1 MASHGNVCDAKK
13 SVKAVLG
20 GVQSLTDTLRLDTS
34 EMLKMEEEAIR
45 IDSEPEPETVAQ
57 PIQTT
62 TIIYQSQDIKNPG
75 IAAVLSA
82 LCTGLGQIYNGQI
95 GKGIG
100 LMALQVINVLLMF
113 ILIGFITFPLVW
125 LYGVYDAYS
134 TAQTYNQNL
143 KR

>member
-1 MASHGNVCDAKK
+1 M
-13 SVKAVLG
+13 
-20 GVQSLTDTLRLDTS
+20 QSLTDTLRLDAS

-75 IAAVLSA
+75 IAAVLSFI
-82 LCTGLGQIYNGQI
+82 CTGLGQVYNGQI
-95 GKGIG
+95 GKGIALIG
-100 LMALQVINVLLMF
+100 LQIFNILLMF
-113 ILIGFITFPLVW
+113 VIIGFITFPITW
-125 LYGVYDAYS
+125 LYGVYDAYI

>member
-1 MASHGNVCDAKK
+1 
-13 SVKAVLG
+13 LG
-20 GVQSLTDTLRLDTS
+20 EVQSLTDTLRLDAS
-34 EMLKMEEEAIR
+34 EMLKMDEAIK
-45 IDSEPEPETVAQ
+45 IDAEPEPETVAQ
-57 PIQTT
+57 PTQTT
-62 TIIYQSQDIKNPG
+62 TIIYQAQDIKNPG
-75 IAAVLSA
+75 IAAVLSF

-113 ILIGFITFPLVW
+113 ILIGFITFPLIW

>member
-20 GVQSLTDTLRLDTS
+20 EVQSLADTLRLDAS
-34 EMLKMEEEAIR
+34 EMLKMEEEIK

-75 IAAVLSA
+75 IAAVLSFI
-82 LCTGLGQIYNGQI
+82 CTGLGQVYNGQI
-95 GKGIG
+95 GKGIALIG
-100 LMALQVINVLLMF
+100 LQIFNILLMF
-113 ILIGFITFPLVW
+113 VIIGFITFPITW
-125 LYGVYDAYS
+125 FYGVYDAYI